1 MFCFRKPVRPL
12 LYYDNFSVCTL
23 LLSNVMTGHVP
34 WANEIVYTHELVL
47 YGAEHIIE
55 FLLVT

>member
-23 LLSNVMTGHVP
+23 LPSNVMTGHVP

-55 FLLVT
+55 F

>member
-1 MFCFRKPVRPL
+1 MFCFRNPVRPL

-34 WANEIVYTHELVL
+34 WANKFEVCTLMNWYYMEQNT
-47 YGAEHIIE
+47 
-55 FLLVT
+55 LLNFY